1 MLPRSGAEMSGVL
14 IQLAQTTLRSPRVAA
29 RQIAE
34 LPLGNDV
41 VWTSLALVAAL
52 NALVISATFVIA
64 PPAMALPSYF
74 QSPLV
79 LFALLAGLMVLYV
92 HALTWVG
99 RALGGQGAVTPLL
112 AAVVWL
118 QALRLCAQLGI
129 LLLTLALPPVALLA
143 SFVVTFWGLWI
154 LLNFVAELLHLPG
167 LFHAAAVLAG
177 AALGVLLGLGLLLS
191 LIGLTAQGV

>member
-1 MLPRSGAEMSGVL
+1 MSGAL

-29 RQIAE
+29 RQIAV

-79 LFALLAGLMVLYV
+79 LFALQAGLMVLYV

-143 SFVVTFWGLWI
+143 SFVVTIWGLWI

-167 LFHAAAVLAG
+167 LFHAAAVLVG
-177 AALGVLLGLGLLLS
+177 PRLGSCWGLAFCCL
-191 LIGLTAQGV
+191 

>member
-1 MLPRSGAEMSGVL
+1 MDSAAL
-14 IQLAQTTLRSPRVAA
+14 IQLAQTTLRSPRAAA
-29 RQIAE
+29 RMIAA
-34 LPLGNDV
+34 LPLGREV
-41 VWTSLALVAAL
+41 IWTSLALVAAL
-52 NALVISATFVIA
+52 NALVISAMFVIA

-92 HALTWVG
+92 HALSWVG
-99 RALGGQGAVTPLL
+99 RALGGQGAAAPLL

-118 QALRLCAQLGI
+118 QALRLCAQLG
-129 LLLTLALPPVALLA
+129 
-143 SFVVTFWGLWI
+143 I

>member
-1 MLPRSGAEMSGVL
+1 
-14 IQLAQTTLRSPRVAA
+14 
-29 RQIAE
+29 
-34 LPLGNDV
+34 
-41 VWTSLALVAAL
+41 
-52 NALVISATFVIA
+52 
-64 PPAMALPSYF
+64 
-74 QSPLV
+74 
-79 LFALLAGLMVLYV
+79 MVLYV
-92 HALTWVG
+92 HALSWVG
-99 RALGGQGAVTPLL
+99 RAMGGQGTIEPLL

-129 LLLTLALPPVALLA
+129 LLLTVALPPLALLA

-154 LLNFVAELLHLPG
+154 LLNFVAELLQLPG

>member
-1 MLPRSGAEMSGVL
+1 MNSETL
-14 IQLAQTTLRSPRVAA
+14 IPLVQTTLRAPRAA
-29 RQIAE
+29 AQHIAA
-34 LPLGNDV
+34 LPLGREV
-41 VWTSLALVAAL
+41 IWTALALVAAL
-52 NALVISATFVIA
+52 NALVISAMFAIA
-64 PPAMALPSYF
+64 PPAMALPGYF
-74 QSPLV
+74 QSPLI
-79 LFALLAGLMVLYV
+79 LFALLVGLMLLYV
-92 HALTWVG
+92 HALSWVG
-99 RALGGQGAVTPLL
+99 QAMGGQGAVEPLL

-167 LFHAAAVLAG
+167 LLHAAAVLAG

>member
-1 MLPRSGAEMSGVL
+1 MNSAAL
-14 IQLAQTTLRSPRVAA
+14 IPLVQTTLRNPRAA
-29 RQIAE
+29 AGLIAALQLSRE
-34 LPLGNDV
+34 V
-41 VWTSLALVAAL
+41 IWTALALVAAL
-52 NALVISATFVIA
+52 NALVISAMFAIA

-79 LFALLAGLMVLYV
+79 LFALLGGLMVLYV
-92 HALTWVG
+92 HALSWVG
-99 RALGGQGAVTPLL
+99 RAMGGQGMIEPLL

-129 LLLTLALPPVALLA
+129 LLLTVALPPLAMLA

-167 LFHAAAVLAG
+167 LFYAAAVLAG

>member
-1 MLPRSGAEMSGVL
+1 MDSAAL
-14 IQLAQTTLRSPRVAA
+14 IQLAQTTLRSPRAAA
-29 RQIAE
+29 RMIAA
-34 LPLGNDV
+34 LPLGREV
-41 VWTSLALVAAL
+41 IWTSLALVAAL
-52 NALVISATFVIA
+52 NALVISAMFVIA

-92 HALTWVG
+92 HALSWVG
-99 RALGGQGAVTPLL
+99 RALGGQGAAAPLL

-129 LLLTLALPPVALLA
+129 LLLTLAV
-143 SFVVTFWGLWI
+143 WGLWI

>member
-1 MLPRSGAEMSGVL
+1 MRHSGAEMDSAAL
-14 IQLAQTTLRSPRVAA
+14 IQLAQTTLRSPRAAA
-29 RQIAE
+29 RMIAA
-34 LPLGNDV
+34 LPLCREGI
-41 VWTSLALVAAL
+41 WTSLALVAAL
-52 NALVISATFVIA
+52 NALVISAMFVIA

-79 LFALLAGLMVLYV
+79 LFV
-92 HALTWVG
+92 
-99 RALGGQGAVTPLL
+99 
-112 AAVVWL
+112 
-118 QALRLCAQLGI
+118 GI
-129 LLLTLALPPVALLA
+129 LLLTLAVPPVALLA